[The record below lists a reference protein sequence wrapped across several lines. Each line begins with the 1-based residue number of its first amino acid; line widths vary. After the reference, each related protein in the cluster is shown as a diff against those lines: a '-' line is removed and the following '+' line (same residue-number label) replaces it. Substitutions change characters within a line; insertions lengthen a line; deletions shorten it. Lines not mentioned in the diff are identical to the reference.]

1 MRLRRLYA
9 PQLPGNIGIIRAP
22 FLHVGNGLR
31 PEDPASGLLVSRI
44 VLDDC
49 IARQH
54 GPSIGC
60 KVELREPE
68 STLVEGMQ
76 KHVLWDLVSDIEGLL
91 NQICWQF
98 ELIQDLRILVKLLQH
113 YVVDLLRPQ
122 QQLVKL

>member
-1 MRLRRLYA
+1 
-9 PQLPGNIGIIRAP
+9 
-22 FLHVGNGLR
+22 
-31 PEDPASGLLVSRI
+31 
-44 VLDDC
+44 
-49 IARQH
+49 
-54 GPSIGC
+54 
-60 KVELREPE
+60 
-68 STLVEGMQ
+68 MQ